1 MLKRKSHTKS
11 KNGCRS
17 CKKRHVKCD
26 EQGPPCLNCVM
37 RKETD
42 TCSYGFLRQ
51 ANAATSSVVPVPSQ
65 PPTSS
70 PRSFSSSA
78 SVEVDRLLELEL
90 IHRWSIRSWTC
101 QASTPHCQPYLLQY
115 LPRAALRHGY
125 LLNAILATAAV
136 DLGISCASTSPT
148 DSARYFKTA
157 LAYGTKATADFRTQ
171 VTSLAPDNVDL
182 VFYFTSL
189 VAVLQFTVMCDTSIS
204 LIDRVC
210 EYATMGLK
218 SGRMIFD
225 NMQWMMA
232 SSSPLGTIIR
242 NFAVDLSFLDQLD
255 PQTKAALEL
264 MSSVSQQ
271 VRVPPTSPTIQGSA
285 VLTGE
290 MVICE
295 DGAGPLASDVYIYKL
310 AIGQT
315 KYCYA
320 EELQNRLK
328 GYFHN
333 VFAVSGSHFVAA
345 VRGREPMAIFILM
358 YWAVL
363 VQRAAKDPALWALV
377 SEGRDL
383 VAESSTLLLFSDI
396 IDVPGVR
403 EGIAWTRNE
412 VDLFP
417 LPGCPLPAMLTRSGI
432 TEGFD
437 TDALEALSLGVE
449 I

>member
-1 MLKRKSHTKS
+1 
-11 KNGCRS
+11 
-17 CKKRHVKCD
+17 
-26 EQGPPCLNCVM
+26 M

-42 TCSYGFLRQ
+42 TCSYGFLRR
-51 ANAATSSVVPVPSQ
+51 ANAAFSYVVPVPPQS
-65 PPTSS
+65 PASS
-70 PRSFSSSA
+70 PRSFSSS
-78 SVEVDRLLELEL
+78 STTETDRLLELEL
-90 IHRWSIRSWTC
+90 MHRWSIRSWTC
-101 QASTPHCQPYLLQY
+101 QASTPHCRSYLLQD

-136 DLGISCASTSPT
+136 DLGISSALTSPT
-148 DSARYFKTA
+148 DSARYFREA
-157 LAYGTKATADFRTQ
+157 LGYGTKATADFRTQ
-171 VTSLAPDNVDL
+171 VKSLAPDNVDL

-189 VAVLQFTVMCDTSIS
+189 VAVLQFTVMCDTSVS

-210 EYATMGLK
+210 EYAEMGLK

-232 SSSPLGTIIR
+232 SPSPLGTIIR
-242 NFAVDLSFLDQLD
+242 DFAVDLSFLDQLD

-264 MSSVSQQ
+264 LSSVSRQ
-271 VRVPPTSPTIQGSA
+271 VRIPPTSPTISGSA

-290 MVICE
+290 MVLTE

-333 VFAVSGSHFVAA
+333 VFAVAGSHFVSA
-345 VRGREPMAIFILM
+345 VRNREPMAIFILM

-363 VQRAAKDPALWALV
+363 VQRAAQDPAMWALV
-377 SEGRDL
+377 SEGRDII
-383 VAESSTLLLFSDI
+383 AETSALLLFSDI

-417 LPGCPLPAMLTRSGI
+417 LPGCPLPAILIRSGI
-432 TEGFD
+432 IEGFD
-437 TDALEALSLGVE
+437 TAALEALSLGVE